1 MQIRAIQLTTNNVS
15 DSQVL
20 GDLLNQIPSDVEID
34 SVYTD
39 GAYDTKL
46 CRQVISE
53 RHAHAVIPPRKNARP
68 WKDKKLGSL
77 ERNELLKTI
86 KRLGRTL
93 WKKWSGYHRRSLVE
107 TKMHCIKL
115 LCDKLSARNLQSQV
129 NEIHARV
136 AVLNK
141 FTDLGRPHIRVIT
154 ST

>member
-1 MQIRAIQLTTNNVS
+1 MDRYLSLSTTAPTTNNVS

-20 GDLLNQIPSDVEID
+20 GDLLNQIPSDELID

-46 CRQVISE
+46 CRQVISD

-77 ERNELLKTI
+77 ERNELLKTV

-93 WKKWSGYHRRSLVE
+93 WKALSL
-107 TKMHCIKL
+107 KFLCNKAIHKSIFYFAL
-115 LCDKLSARNLQSQV
+115 LMLLVSPTHHEV
-129 NEIHARV
+129 YYIHP
-136 AVLNK
+136 
-141 FTDLGRPHIRVIT
+141 TPPPSSH
-154 ST
+154 